1 MGPVVQ
7 KLEKDYSGRIEVRQ
21 YLVDRLTKNSP
32 EYPSLAKLA
41 EAIHFQVTPT
51 FLVVSKDGQVH
62 GRYEGVTSYASLS
75 RDLDAELAAH

>member
-21 YLVDRLTKNSP
+21 YYVNQITQSSP
-32 EYPSLAKLA
+32 EFPALAKLA
-41 EAIHFQVTPT
+41 DAIHFQVTPT
-51 FLVVSKDGQVH
+51 FLVVSKNGQVH

-75 RDLDAELAAH
+75 RDLEAELAVR